1 MAIQKLS
8 VNALSEGT
16 IYTDERV
23 DDRVS
28 TMLIGGNNITATYD
42 DTAGTLTLDG
52 QPGYTNS
59 DVDTHLNQSTAS
71 ANQYL
76 KWNGSAYEWA
86 AVSPGY
92 TDSDV
97 DTHLNQ
103 STASASEYLKWNGSA
118 YEWATV
124 PPGYTDSDVNTFL
137 ASGTM
142 SDNLVMGSGQL
153 KLANLAADPSTP
165 ITGGM
170 YYNTTDNV
178 AKIYNGTSWIGFA
191 TYATFSGNGGNF
203 TYNFTDSNNVSYR
216 VHAFTS
222 SGIFQ
227 KGDNSP
233 IDIMM
238 VGGGG
243 GGGGSTAGGGGAGG
257 LINHSLTPTVGDY
270 SIIVGAGGSG
280 SQVSNDGAVNNTN
293 GGYSSAFG
301 YTALG
306 GGYGFSGR
314 PSGSR
319 LANSGGSGGGG
330 GYYSGND
337 IIDHTHSGSG
347 TVNQGNRGGFS
358 VNTALWGGAGGG
370 GASSVGIDQGS
381 TRAGGAGTDMSSF
394 FSTNF
399 GVSGFFAG
407 GGGGGQ
413 ANSSAN
419 TPGGSGGGGQG
430 GSGTA
435 STRYP
440 TAGTAN
446 TGGGGGGGGTYGPNI
461 AGGGAGG
468 SGIVLIRYEI

>member
-1 MAIQKLS
+1 MAISFPGSKSNGQKF
-8 VNALSEGT
+8 T
-16 IYTDERV
+16 H
-23 DDRVS
+23 
-28 TMLIGGNNITATYD
+28 GNKSWT
-42 DTAGTLTLDG
+42 
-52 QPGYTNS
+52 
-59 DVDTHLNQSTAS
+59 
-71 ANQYL
+71 
-76 KWNGSAYEWA
+76 WNGASWKGATSVGGD
-86 AVSPGY
+86 AVTLGGTSVSSFLRSDAD
-92 TDSDV
+92 DS
-97 DTHLNQ
+97 T
-103 STASASEYLKWNGSA
+103 TG
-118 YEWATV
+118 
-124 PPGYTDSDVNTFL
+124 
-137 ASGTM
+137 
-142 SDNLVMGSGQL
+142 NLSMESGQL

-203 TYNFTDSNNVSYR
+203 TYNFTDSNDVSYR

-233 IDIMM
+233 IDIMI

-330 GYYSGND
+330 GYYNGND

-358 VNTALWGGAGGG
+358 VNTSLWGGAGGG

-394 FSTNF
+394 FGTNF

-430 GSGTA
+430 GSGIGTL
-435 STRYP
+435 YP

>member
-1 MAIQKLS
+1 MAISFPGSKSNGQKF
-8 VNALSEGT
+8 T
-16 IYTDERV
+16 H
-23 DDRVS
+23 
-28 TMLIGGNNITATYD
+28 GNKSWT
-42 DTAGTLTLDG
+42 
-52 QPGYTNS
+52 
-59 DVDTHLNQSTAS
+59 
-71 ANQYL
+71 
-76 KWNGSAYEWA
+76 WNGASWKGATSVGGD
-86 AVSPGY
+86 AVTLGGTSVSSFLRSDAD
-92 TDSDV
+92 DS
-97 DTHLNQ
+97 T
-103 STASASEYLKWNGSA
+103 TG
-118 YEWATV
+118 
-124 PPGYTDSDVNTFL
+124 
-137 ASGTM
+137 
-142 SDNLVMGSGQL
+142 NLSMESGQL

-203 TYNFTDSNNVSYR
+203 TYNFTDSNDVSYR

-330 GYYSGND
+330 GYYNGND

-358 VNTALWGGAGGG
+358 VNTSLWGGAGGG

-394 FSTNF
+394 FGTNF

-430 GSGTA
+430 GSGIGTL
-435 STRYP
+435 YP

>member
-1 MAIQKLS
+1 
-8 VNALSEGT
+8 
-16 IYTDERV
+16 
-23 DDRVS
+23 
-28 TMLIGGNNITATYD
+28 
-42 DTAGTLTLDG
+42 
-52 QPGYTNS
+52 
-59 DVDTHLNQSTAS
+59 
-71 ANQYL
+71 
-76 KWNGSAYEWA
+76 
-86 AVSPGY
+86 
-92 TDSDV
+92 
-97 DTHLNQ
+97 
-103 STASASEYLKWNGSA
+103 
-118 YEWATV
+118 
-124 PPGYTDSDVNTFL
+124 
-137 ASGTM
+137 M

-358 VNTALWGGAGGG
+358 VNTSLWGGAGGG

-413 ANSSAN
+413 ANSSPN

-430 GSGTA
+430 GSGIGTL
-435 STRYP
+435 YP

>member
-1 MAIQKLS
+1 MAISFPGSKSNGQKF
-8 VNALSEGT
+8 T
-16 IYTDERV
+16 H
-23 DDRVS
+23 
-28 TMLIGGNNITATYD
+28 GNKSWT
-42 DTAGTLTLDG
+42 
-52 QPGYTNS
+52 
-59 DVDTHLNQSTAS
+59 
-71 ANQYL
+71 
-76 KWNGSAYEWA
+76 WNGASWKGATSVGGD
-86 AVSPGY
+86 AVTLGGTSVSSFLRSDAD
-92 TDSDV
+92 DS
-97 DTHLNQ
+97 T
-103 STASASEYLKWNGSA
+103 TG
-118 YEWATV
+118 
-124 PPGYTDSDVNTFL
+124 
-137 ASGTM
+137 
-142 SDNLVMGSGQL
+142 NLSMESGQL

-203 TYNFTDSNNVSYR
+203 TYNFTDSNDVSYR

-330 GYYSGND
+330 GYYNGND

-358 VNTALWGGAGGG
+358 VNTSLWGGAGGG

-394 FSTNF
+394 FGTNF

-413 ANSSAN
+413 YNTSAN

-430 GSGTA
+430 GSGIGTL
-435 STRYP
+435 YP

-446 TGGGGGGGGTYGPNI
+446 TCLLYTSP
-461 AGGGAGG
+461 
-468 SGIVLIRYEI
+468 SPRDS

>member
-1 MAIQKLS
+1 MAISFPGSKSNGQKF
-8 VNALSEGT
+8 T
-16 IYTDERV
+16 H
-23 DDRVS
+23 
-28 TMLIGGNNITATYD
+28 GNKSWT
-42 DTAGTLTLDG
+42 
-52 QPGYTNS
+52 
-59 DVDTHLNQSTAS
+59 
-71 ANQYL
+71 
-76 KWNGSAYEWA
+76 WNGASWKGATSVGGD
-86 AVSPGY
+86 AVTLGGTSVSSFLRSDAD
-92 TDSDV
+92 DS
-97 DTHLNQ
+97 T
-103 STASASEYLKWNGSA
+103 TG
-118 YEWATV
+118 
-124 PPGYTDSDVNTFL
+124 
-137 ASGTM
+137 
-142 SDNLVMGSGQL
+142 NLSMESGQL

-203 TYNFTDSNNVSYR
+203 TYNFTDSNDVSYR

-233 IDIMM
+233 IDIMI

-330 GYYSGND
+330 GYYNGND

-358 VNTALWGGAGGG
+358 VNTSLWGGAGGG

-394 FSTNF
+394 FGTNF

-413 ANSSAN
+413 YNTSAN

-430 GSGTA
+430 GSGIGTL
-435 STRYP
+435 YP

>member
-1 MAIQKLS
+1 MAISFPGSKSNGQKF
-8 VNALSEGT
+8 T
-16 IYTDERV
+16 H
-23 DDRVS
+23 
-28 TMLIGGNNITATYD
+28 GNKSWT
-42 DTAGTLTLDG
+42 
-52 QPGYTNS
+52 
-59 DVDTHLNQSTAS
+59 
-71 ANQYL
+71 
-76 KWNGSAYEWA
+76 WNGASWKGATSVGGD
-86 AVSPGY
+86 AVTLGGTSVSSFLRSDAD
-92 TDSDV
+92 DS
-97 DTHLNQ
+97 T
-103 STASASEYLKWNGSA
+103 TG
-118 YEWATV
+118 
-124 PPGYTDSDVNTFL
+124 
-137 ASGTM
+137 
-142 SDNLVMGSGQL
+142 NLSMESGQL

-203 TYNFTDSNNVSYR
+203 TYNFTDSNDVSYR

-233 IDIMM
+233 IDIMI

-337 IIDHTHSGSG
+337 IINHTHSGSG

-358 VNTALWGGAGGG
+358 VNTSLWGGAGGG

-394 FSTNF
+394 FGTNF

-413 ANSSAN
+413 YNTSAN

-430 GSGTA
+430 GSGIGTL
-435 STRYP
+435 YP

>member
-52 QPGYTNS
+52 Q
-59 DVDTHLNQSTAS
+59 
-71 ANQYL
+71 
-76 KWNGSAYEWA
+76 
-86 AVSPGY
+86 
-92 TDSDV
+92 
-97 DTHLNQ
+97 
-103 STASASEYLKWNGSA
+103 
-118 YEWATV
+118 
-124 PPGYTDSDVNTFL
+124 PGYTDSDVNTFL

-233 IDIMM
+233 IDIMI

-280 SQVSNDGAVNNTN
+280 GQTSNDGAVNNTN

-330 GYYSGND
+330 GYYFGND
-337 IIDHTHSGSG
+337 IINHTHSGSG
-347 TVNQGNRGGFS
+347 TVNQGNRGGYS
-358 VNTALWGGAGGG
+358 VNTSQWGGAGGG
-370 GASSVGIDQGS
+370 GASSVGIDQGPSPSS

-394 FSTNF
+394 FGTNF

-413 ANSSAN
+413 YDTLAN

-435 STRYP
+435 STLYP

-446 TGGGGGGGGTYGPNI
+446 TGGGGGGGSSYGYAPP
-461 AGGGAGG
+461 GLLTGGAGG

>member
-1 MAIQKLS
+1 MAISFPGSKSNGQKF
-8 VNALSEGT
+8 T
-16 IYTDERV
+16 H
-23 DDRVS
+23 
-28 TMLIGGNNITATYD
+28 GNKSWT
-42 DTAGTLTLDG
+42 
-52 QPGYTNS
+52 
-59 DVDTHLNQSTAS
+59 
-71 ANQYL
+71 
-76 KWNGSAYEWA
+76 WNGASWKGATSVGGD
-86 AVSPGY
+86 AVTLGGTSVSSFLRSDAD
-92 TDSDV
+92 DS
-97 DTHLNQ
+97 T
-103 STASASEYLKWNGSA
+103 TG
-118 YEWATV
+118 
-124 PPGYTDSDVNTFL
+124 
-137 ASGTM
+137 
-142 SDNLVMGSGQL
+142 NLSMESGQL

-203 TYNFTDSNNVSYR
+203 TYNFTDSNDVSYR

-330 GYYSGND
+330 GYYNGND

-358 VNTALWGGAGGG
+358 VNTSLWGGAGGG

-394 FSTNF
+394 FGTNF

-413 ANSSAN
+413 YNTSAN

-430 GSGTA
+430 GSGIGTL
-435 STRYP
+435 YP

>member
-8 VNALSEGT
+8 VNALTEGT
-16 IYTDERV
+16 TNLFFTNERV
-23 DDRVS
+23 D
-28 TMLIGGNNITATYD
+28 A
-42 DTAGTLTLDG
+42 
-52 QPGYTNS
+52 
-59 DVDTHLNQSTAS
+59 HLNQSTAS
-71 ANQYL
+71 AN
-76 KWNGSAYEWA
+76 
-86 AVSPGY
+86 
-92 TDSDV
+92 
-97 DTHLNQ
+97 
-103 STASASEYLKWNGSA
+103 EYLKWNGSD

-124 PPGYTDSDVNTFL
+124 SPGYTDSDVNTFL
-137 ASGTM
+137 AGGTM
-142 SDNLVMGSGQL
+142 SGNLVMGSGQL

-191 TYATFSGNGGNF
+191 TYATYTGSGGNA
-203 TYNFTDSNNVSYR
+203 TYNFTDSNSVSYR
-216 VHAFTS
+216 VHVFTS

-233 IDIMM
+233 IDIMI

-257 LINHSLTPTVGDY
+257 LINQSLTPTVGDY
-270 SIIVGAGGSG
+270 SIIVGAGGAG
-280 SQVSNDGAVNNTN
+280 SQPSNDGAVNNTN

-301 YTALG
+301 FTALG

-337 IIDHTHSGSG
+337 IIDHTHSGAG
-347 TVNQGNRGGFS
+347 TVNQGNRGGYS
-358 VNTALWGGAGGG
+358 INTVAWGGAGGG
-370 GASSVGIDQGS
+370 GASGVGADQDTNGAG
-381 TRAGGAGTDMSSF
+381 RAGGAGTDMSSF
-394 FSTNF
+394 YGTSY

-413 ANSSAN
+413 YNNLVN
-419 TPGGSGGGGQG
+419 TPGGAGGGGTG

-435 STRYP
+435 STRQP
-440 TAGTAN
+440 TAGNVN
-446 TGGGGGGGGTYGPNI
+446 TGGGGGGGGTYGQNI
-461 AGGGAGG
+461 STGGGAGG

>member
-1 MAIQKLS
+1 
-8 VNALSEGT
+8 
-16 IYTDERV
+16 
-23 DDRVS
+23 
-28 TMLIGGNNITATYD
+28 
-42 DTAGTLTLDG
+42 
-52 QPGYTNS
+52 
-59 DVDTHLNQSTAS
+59 
-71 ANQYL
+71 
-76 KWNGSAYEWA
+76 
-86 AVSPGY
+86 
-92 TDSDV
+92 
-97 DTHLNQ
+97 
-103 STASASEYLKWNGSA
+103 
-118 YEWATV
+118 
-124 PPGYTDSDVNTFL
+124 
-137 ASGTM
+137 
-142 SDNLVMGSGQL
+142 
-153 KLANLAADPSTP
+153 
-165 ITGGM
+165 
-170 YYNTTDNV
+170 
-178 AKIYNGTSWIGFA
+178 
-191 TYATFSGNGGNF
+191 
-203 TYNFTDSNNVSYR
+203 
-216 VHAFTS
+216 
-222 SGIFQ
+222 
-227 KGDNSP
+227 
-233 IDIMM
+233 
-238 VGGGG
+238 
-243 GGGGSTAGGGGAGG
+243 

-358 VNTALWGGAGGG
+358 VNTSLWGGAGGG

-413 ANSSAN
+413 ANSSPN

-430 GSGTA
+430 GSGIGTL
-435 STRYP
+435 YP

>member
-1 MAIQKLS
+1 MAISFPGSKSNGQKF
-8 VNALSEGT
+8 T
-16 IYTDERV
+16 H
-23 DDRVS
+23 
-28 TMLIGGNNITATYD
+28 GNKSWT
-42 DTAGTLTLDG
+42 
-52 QPGYTNS
+52 
-59 DVDTHLNQSTAS
+59 
-71 ANQYL
+71 
-76 KWNGSAYEWA
+76 WNGASWKGATSVGGD
-86 AVSPGY
+86 AVTLGGTSVSSFLRSDAD
-92 TDSDV
+92 DS
-97 DTHLNQ
+97 T
-103 STASASEYLKWNGSA
+103 TG
-118 YEWATV
+118 
-124 PPGYTDSDVNTFL
+124 
-137 ASGTM
+137 
-142 SDNLVMGSGQL
+142 NLSMESGQL

-203 TYNFTDSNNVSYR
+203 TYNFTDSNDVSYR

-280 SQVSNDGAVNNTN
+280 GQVSNDGAVNNTN

-330 GYYSGND
+330 GYYNGND

-358 VNTALWGGAGGG
+358 VNTSLWGGAGGG

-394 FSTNF
+394 FGTNF

-413 ANSSAN
+413 ANSSPN

-430 GSGTA
+430 GSGIGTL
-435 STRYP
+435 YP